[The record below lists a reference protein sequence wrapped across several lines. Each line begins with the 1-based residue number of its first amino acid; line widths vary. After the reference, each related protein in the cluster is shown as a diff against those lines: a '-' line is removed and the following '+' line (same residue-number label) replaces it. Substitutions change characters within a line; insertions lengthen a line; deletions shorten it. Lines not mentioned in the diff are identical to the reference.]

1 MGILQMS
8 VQSGLLIAAILLIR
22 AVALYRLPKTSFL
35 VLWGVVLARM
45 LLPVSI
51 PSRWSVYSLFGRAVH
66 TSAPAGKAVIVLRD
80 VTQVQGQLGNT
91 AEHAAGFP
99 VSPLLAVWLGGMAVL
114 VLVFTGF
121 FLKNYRKFRFS
132 IPVEP
137 NLIIEEWAS
146 GHRPLRILRSDRVT
160 TPVTLGILRPRVIL
174 PKEMDTGDRRLMRF
188 VLTHEYIHIRRL
200 DALWK
205 LLAVCAVCVHWFN
218 PLAWIMLFFLNRD
231 LEISCD
237 EVVLRQL
244 GGNERAAYAQSLLD
258 VAGRGR
264 EVSLVQS
271 CFSRNAAEETKERIV
286 AIMKYKKASVLSM
299 ILAAVTIVGLSTAF
313 AASASEQ
320 PSQTADVQTAPDGNG
335 EWMMDYNFAD
345 RTNVEIDGLF
355 FSVEEISCVEGVAA
369 EHAEINGHMAIY
381 TNNGGTW
388 KVKGGQFVRLTFQL
402 DSVDNED
409 ESWRLYLGYVKD
421 GVYEGTIASGD
432 SVSPAMTLDLYVPE
446 DGKYN
451 FFCAN
456 ISADAVQIKSCSI
469 SVLDSGD
476 SNSADVLDGDG
487 GAAQYSEVT
496 KCVHPITGDV
506 SWMKIDLNTGTV
518 LTSYDE
524 GQTWQISENLHAF
537 EIE

>member
-8 VQSGLLIAAILLIR
+8 VQAGLLIAAILLIR

-51 PSRWSVYSLFGRAVH
+51 SSRWSVYSLFGRVVH
-66 TSAPAGKAVIVLRD
+66 TSAPAGRAVIVLRD
-80 VTQVQGQLGNT
+80 AAQVQGQLGNT

-114 VLVFTGF
+114 VLVFTVS

-137 NLIIEEWAS
+137 NLVIEEWAS

-174 PKEMDTGDRRLMRF
+174 PKGMDTGDRRLMRY

-218 PLAWIMLFFLNRD
+218 PLAWVMLFFLNRD

-264 EVSLVQS
+264 EVSLIHS
-271 CFSRNAAEETKERIV
+271 CFSRNATEETKERII

-299 ILAAVTIVGLSTAF
+299 ILAAVTIVGLTTAF

-320 PSQTADVQTAPDGNG
+320 PSQTAETAPDGNG

-345 RTNVEIDGLF
+345 RTGAEVNGLP
-355 FSVEEISCVEGVAA
+355 FSAEEISCVEGVAA
-369 EHAEINGHMAIY
+369 EHTEINGHMAVY

-388 KVKGGQFVRLTFQL
+388 NVKGGQFVRLTFRL

-409 ESWRLYLGYVKD
+409 ESWRMYLGYVKD
-421 GVYEGTIASGD
+421 GVYEGAIASGD
-432 SVSPAMTLDLYVPE
+432 SVSPAMTLDVYVPE
-446 DGKYN
+446 DGEYN

-456 ISADAVQIKSCSI
+456 ISADALRIKSCSI

-476 SNSADVLDGDG
+476 SSSADG

-496 KCVHPITGDV
+496 KRVHPITGDV
-506 SWMKIDLNTGTV
+506 SWMKIDLNTGAV
-518 LTSYDE
+518 LTSHDE
-524 GQTWQISENLHAF
+524 GQTWQISENLRAF
-537 EIE
+537 EME